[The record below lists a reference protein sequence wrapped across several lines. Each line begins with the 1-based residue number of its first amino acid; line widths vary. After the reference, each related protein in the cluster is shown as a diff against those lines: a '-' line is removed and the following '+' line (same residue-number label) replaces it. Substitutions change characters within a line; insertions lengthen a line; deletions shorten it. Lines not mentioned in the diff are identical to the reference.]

1 MPKMS
6 PGDLRALLAAER
18 ADALSAMSASKLSEE
33 RAAALDYY
41 LGDMSRDM
49 PAPDGRS
56 KAVST
61 DVADTVEGL
70 MPSLMDIFTG
80 GDEVVR
86 FEPVGP
92 EDVEAAEQET
102 DYINHVFMQQN
113 PGFLVLYSFIKDA
126 LLSKVGVVKVWWETR
141 EEEERET
148 YFDLDDAAF
157 AIISADPQVE
167 VVAHT
172 VHGGPQPEMADGEA
186 ANGGDAK
193 NRTEPNEGVP
203 DPIRNSSFAIHSAPL
218 LHDVTVRTRRTYECA
233 LVEGVPPEEFG
244 IARHARSIRET
255 DYCFHDV
262 LKSEGKLIAQ
272 GYDREQ
278 VKRLPSSVIT
288 DTIEARSRDTV
299 NESTLR
305 QGDDA
310 LNGASRLIKVT
321 EHYVRMDYEGDD
333 KPALYRVTTAGEE
346 GEVLKRD
353 GELDVIRED
362 VIPFAAMTPIIV
374 THRFFGRSIAD
385 LVMDIQRIKTALLRA
400 LLDNAYLAN
409 NPRTEVPES
418 HATETTLDDLL
429 VSRPGGIVRTK
440 MPGGLSV
447 IEHPDIGGHVFP
459 LLQYQDATREWR
471 TGVSRQGQGVDPN
484 ALQNQVA
491 TIANQMFNA
500 AQAKVKLIARI
511 FAETGI
517 RDLFSL
523 LHALVRKHGSQ
534 TQTVRLRN
542 QWVTVDPRDW
552 RARNDMTINVGL
564 GTGGKTE
571 QLAHL
576 MSLINLQKQALA
588 AGKSNL
594 VSDDNLYNSAK
605 EFTKLVGLKNVD
617 RYFTDP
623 KTQPAPQP
631 APHPAMLDMHLRNNL
646 KTAQAQ
652 ADIATQQ
659 KKIESEMA
667 LAQQRFELEK
677 QLKLLEAQIKVEEH
691 RRNAFTDVVKAASE
705 AAPARHERA
714 HVADGEPAPAPSG
727 EGGEAP
733 PAPPAAPA
741 GTGGNAALIMALM
754 DTLNRISAPKRARK
768 LPDGSWVTEPVQPG
782 GPA

>member
-70 MPSLMDIFTG
+70 MPTLMDIFTG

-148 YFDLDDAAF
+148 YYDLDDAAF
-157 AIISADPQVE
+157 AIISADPEVE
-167 VVAHT
+167 IVEHT
-172 VHGGPQPEMADGEA
+172 LHEGPHEGM
-186 ANGGDAK
+186 ANGEVANCGDAK
-193 NRTEPNEGVP
+193 NNTEGGEGVP
-203 DPIRNSSFAIHSAPL
+203 DPTRGTPFAVRPAPL
-218 LHDVTVRTRRTYECA
+218 LHDVTVRTKRTYECA
-233 LVEGVPPEEFG
+233 RVEGVPPEEFG
-244 IARHARSIRET
+244 IARHARSIRDT

-288 DTIEARSRDTV
+288 DTIEARARDTV

-321 EHYVRMDYEGDD
+321 EHYVRMDYEGKD

-353 GELDVIRED
+353 GEFDVIREE
-362 VIPFAAMTPIIV
+362 VIPFAAMTPVIV

-447 IEHPDIGGHVFP
+447 IAHPDIGGHVFP

-500 AQAKVKLIARI
+500 AQAKVKLVARI

-534 TQTVRLRN
+534 TQIVRLRN
-542 QWVTVDPRDW
+542 QWITVDPRDW

-588 AGKSNL
+588 AGKANL
-594 VSDDNLYNSAK
+594 VSDDNPLLHRSEDAAGAAARPASGHARDA
-605 EFTKLVGLKNVD
+605 VAQQSQDGAGAG
-617 RYFTDP
+617 RYR
-623 KTQPAPQP
+623 
-631 APHPAMLDMHLRNNL
+631 HPAEEDRIGDGAGTAALRAREA
-646 KTAQAQ
+646 AQAAGG
-652 ADIATQQ
+652 ADQGRGAPPQRLHRCGQGGKRGGTRASRADACARERRGSNAGGRRWRGAT
-659 KKIESEMA
+659 
-667 LAQQRFELEK
+667 
-677 QLKLLEAQIKVEEH
+677 
-691 RRNAFTDVVKAASE
+691 
-705 AAPARHERA
+705 
-714 HVADGEPAPAPSG
+714 EPAV
-727 EGGEAP
+727 
-733 PAPPAAPA
+733 
-741 GTGGNAALIMALM
+741 
-754 DTLNRISAPKRARK
+754 RK
-768 LPDGSWVTEPVQPG
+768 QQ
-782 GPA
+782 

>member
-1 MPKMS
+1 MS
-6 PGDLRALLAAER
+6 PGDLRALLAAEK

-56 KAVST
+56 RAVST
-61 DVADTVEGL
+61 DVSDTVEGL
-70 MPSLMDIFTG
+70 MPSLMDIFTA

-92 EDVEAAEQET
+92 EDVQGAEQET

-141 EEEERET
+141 EEHERET
-148 YFDLDDAAF
+148 YLDQPADAF
-157 AIISADPQVE
+157 ALIVANPAVE
-167 VVAHT
+167 VIAHSEHST
-172 VHGGPQPEMADGEA
+172 AHENGRPPE
-186 ANGGDAK
+186 
-193 NRTEPNEGVP
+193 V
-203 DPIRNSSFAIHSAPL
+203 
-218 LHDVTVRTRRTYECA
+218 LHDVTVQTRRSYECA
-233 LVEGVPPEEFG
+233 RVEGVPPEEFG
-244 IARHARSIRET
+244 IARNARSIRDT

-262 LKSEGKLIAQ
+262 LRSEAKLIEQ

-278 VKRLPSSVIT
+278 VRRLPCYSSN
-288 DTIEARSRDTV
+288 DTIEAQARDTV
-299 NESTLR
+299 DEGTLK
-305 QGDDA
+305 GSDDS
-310 LNGASRLIKVT
+310 LNSATRLIRVT
-321 EHYVRMDYEGDD
+321 EHYVRMDYEGND
-333 KPALYRVTTAGEE
+333 KPALYRVTTGGEE
-346 GEVLKRD
+346 GEVLERD
-353 GELDVIRED
+353 GEPDVIQESA
-362 VIPFAAMTPIIV
+362 IPFAAMTPVIV

-385 LVMDIQRIKTALLRA
+385 LVMDIQRIKTALLRS

-409 NPRTEVPES
+409 NPRTEVAES

-440 MPGGLSV
+440 MPGGLAV
-447 IEHPDIGGHVFP
+447 IQHPDIGGHVFP

-491 TIANQMFNA
+491 TIANQMFDA

-523 LHALVRKHGSQ
+523 LHAVVRKHGSQ
-534 TQTVRLRN
+534 AQTVRLRN
-542 QWVTVDPRDW
+542 QWITVDPRDW
-552 RARNDMTINVGL
+552 KARNDMSINVGL

-571 QLAHL
+571 QLGHL
-576 MSLINLQKQALA
+576 MSLIGLQKEALA
-588 AGKSNL
+588 AGKTNL
-594 VSDDNLYNSAK
+594 VSDDNLYNAAK

-623 KTQPAPQP
+623 KTQPPPQP
-631 APHPAMLDMHLRNNL
+631 GPDPVLIELQMKNAIEA
-646 KTAQAQ
+646 TQAQ

-667 LAQQRFELEK
+667 LAQQKFNLEK
-677 QLKLLEAQIKVEEH
+677 ELRLMDAQIKANEH
-691 RRNAFTDVVKAASE
+691 QRNIIADAVKAA
-705 AAPARHERA
+705 
-714 HVADGEPAPAPSG
+714 G
-727 EGGEAP
+727 EGQAIGPDGQPVPTTAREDERERPYA
-733 PAPPAAPA
+733 
-741 GTGGNAALIMALM
+741 GNAAPLIAALM
-754 DTLNRISAPKRARK
+754 ETMQRMSAPKRARK
-768 LPDGSWVTEPVQPG
+768 LPDGSWVTEHVS
-782 GPA
+782 

>member
-6 PGDLRALLAAER
+6 PGDLRALLAAEK

-56 KAVST
+56 RAVST
-61 DVADTVEGL
+61 DVSDTVEGL
-70 MPSLMDIFTG
+70 MPSLMDIFTA

-92 EDVEAAEQET
+92 EDVQGAEQET

-141 EEEERET
+141 EEQERET
-148 YFDLDDAAF
+148 YLDQPADAF
-157 AIISADPQVE
+157 ALIVANPAVE
-167 VVAHT
+167 VIAHT
-172 VHGGPQPEMADGEA
+172 EHDG
-186 ANGGDAK
+186 
-193 NRTEPNEGVP
+193 
-203 DPIRNSSFAIHSAPL
+203 
-218 LHDVTVRTRRTYECA
+218 LHDVTVETRRSYECA
-233 LVEGVPPEEFG
+233 RVEGVPPEEFG
-244 IARHARSIRET
+244 IARNARCIRDT

-262 LKSEGKLIAQ
+262 LKSEARLIEQ

-278 VKRLPSSVIT
+278 VKRLPSYSID
-288 DTIEARSRDTV
+288 DTIEAQARDTV
-299 NESTLR
+299 DEGTLK
-305 QGDDA
+305 QGDS
-310 LNGASRLIKVT
+310 LNSASRQIRVT
-321 EHYVRMDYEGDD
+321 EHYVRMDYEGND
-333 KPALYRVTTAGEE
+333 KPALYRVTTGGGE
-346 GEVLKRD
+346 GEVLERD
-353 GELDVIRED
+353 GEPDVIQETA
-362 VIPFAAMTPIIV
+362 IPFAAMTPVIV

-385 LVMDIQRIKTALLRA
+385 LVMDIQRIKTALLRS

-409 NPRTEVPES
+409 NPRTEVAES

-440 MPGGLSV
+440 TPGGLAV
-447 IEHPDIGGHVFP
+447 IQHPDIGGHVFP

-491 TIANQMFNA
+491 TIANQMFDA

-523 LHALVRKHGSQ
+523 LHAVVRKHGSQ
-534 TQTVRLRN
+534 AQTVRLRN

-552 RARNDMTINVGL
+552 KARNDMTINMGP
-564 GTGGKTE
+564 GAGGKTE

-576 MSLINLQKQALA
+576 TSLIGLQKEALA
-588 AGKSNL
+588 AGKANL
-594 VSDDNLYNSAK
+594 VSDDNLYNAAK

-617 RYFTDP
+617 AYFTDP

-631 APHPAMLDMHLRNNL
+631 PPDPKLIELQMKNAIE
-646 KTAQAQ
+646 TTQAQ

-659 KKIESEMA
+659 KKVEAEMA
-667 LAQQRFELEK
+667 LAQQKFNLEK
-677 QLKLLEAQIKVEEH
+677 ELRLLDAQIKADEH
-691 RRNAFTDVVKAASE
+691 RRNAIADAVSAAGE
-705 AAPARHERA
+705 GAPALGPEGQTAPGIAREDGRERPYA
-714 HVADGEPAPAPSG
+714 GNTAP
-727 EGGEAP
+727 
-733 PAPPAAPA
+733 
-741 GTGGNAALIMALM
+741 LIATLI
-754 DTLNRISAPKRARK
+754 DTLGRMSAPKRARK
-768 LPDGSWVTEPVQPG
+768 LPDGSWVTEHVG
-782 GPA
+782 VS

>member
-6 PGDLRALLAAER
+6 SGDLRALLAAER
-18 ADALSAMSASKLSEE
+18 ADALSAISASKLTEE

-49 PAPDGRS
+49 PATEGRS

-61 DVADTVEGL
+61 DVADTIEGL
-70 MPSLMDIFTG
+70 MPSLMEIFSA

-92 EDVEAAEQET
+92 EDVQAAEQET
-102 DYINHVFMQQN
+102 DYVNHVFMQQN
-113 PGFLVLYSFIKDA
+113 SGFLVLYSFIKDA

-141 EEEERET
+141 EEAERET

-157 AIISADPQVE
+157 AIISADPEVE
-167 VVAHT
+167 IVAHS
-172 VHGGPQPEMADGEA
+172 VREAKGAEA
-186 ANGGDAK
+186 AA
-193 NRTEPNEGVP
+193 V
-203 DPIRNSSFAIHSAPL
+203 
-218 LHDVTVRTRRTYECA
+218 LHDVTVETRRSHQCA
-233 LVEGVPPEEFG
+233 RIEGVPPEEFG
-244 IARHARSIRET
+244 IARHARSIRDA

-262 LKSEGKLIAQ
+262 LRSEGKLIAQ

-278 VKRLPSSVIT
+278 VKRLPSYVAAG
-288 DTIEARSRDTV
+288 TIESQARDTV

-305 QGDDA
+305 QGSDG
-310 LNGASRLIKVT
+310 LNSASRLIKVT
-321 EHYVRMDYEGDD
+321 EHYVRMDYEGNG
-333 KPALYRVTTAGEE
+333 KPQLYRVTTASEE
-346 GEVLKRD
+346 GEILKRD
-353 GELDVIRED
+353 GEFDVIREET
-362 VIPFAAMTPIIV
+362 IPFAAMTPVIV

-447 IEHPDIGGHVFP
+447 IQHPDIGGQVFP

-500 AQAKVKLIARI
+500 AQAKVKMIARI

-523 LHALVRKHGSQ
+523 LHALVRRHGSRAQ
-534 TQTVRLRN
+534 TLRLRN
-542 QWVTVDPRDW
+542 QWITVDPRDW
-552 RARNDMTINVGL
+552 KARNDMTINVGL

-576 MSLINLQKQALA
+576 MSLIGLQKQALA
-588 AGKSNL
+588 AGKGNL
-594 VSDDNLYNSAK
+594 VSDDNLYNSAR
-605 EFTKLVGLKNVD
+605 EFTRLVGLKNVE
-617 RYFTDP
+617 RFFTDP
-623 KTQPAPQP
+623 KTQPAPQAAPNP
-631 APHPAMLDMHLRNNL
+631 ALLEMQLRGEIE
-646 KTAQAQ
+646 KTQAQ

-677 QLKLLEAQIKVEEH
+677 QLKLLDAQLKVEEH
-691 RRNAFTDVVKAASE
+691 RRNAITDAVKAGVVRQKGAEERSPSRATDGDPRPDAE
-705 AAPARHERA
+705 AAPG
-714 HVADGEPAPAPSG
+714 ADGPPPSG
-727 EGGEAP
+727 D
-733 PAPPAAPA
+733 
-741 GTGGNAALIMALM
+741 GNAALIAALLESLQRM
-754 DTLNRISAPKRARK
+754 SAPKRARK
-768 LPDGSWVTEPVQPG
+768 LPDGSWVTESVPMGGQPG
-782 GPA
+782 MASSE

>member
-1 MPKMS
+1 MTKMS

-18 ADALSAMSASKLSEE
+18 ADALSAMSASKLTEE

-49 PAPDGRS
+49 SAPEGRS

-61 DVADTVEGL
+61 DVADTIEGL
-70 MPSLMDIFTG
+70 MPSLMEIFTA

-92 EDVEAAEQET
+92 EDVQAAEQET
-102 DYINHVFMQQN
+102 DYVNHVFMQQN
-113 PGFLVLYSFIKDA
+113 AGFLVLYSFIKDA

-141 EEEERET
+141 EEAERET

-157 AIISADPQVE
+157 AIISADPEVE
-167 VVAHT
+167 IVAHSVRET
-172 VHGGPQPEMADGEA
+172 NGDEA
-186 ANGGDAK
+186 A
-193 NRTEPNEGVP
+193 
-203 DPIRNSSFAIHSAPL
+203 SL
-218 LHDVTVRTRRTYECA
+218 LHDVTVETRRSCQCA
-233 LVEGVPPEEFG
+233 WVEGVPPEEFG
-244 IARHARSIRET
+244 IARHARSIRDT

-262 LKSEGKLIAQ
+262 LRSEGKLIAQ

-278 VKRLPSSVIT
+278 VKRLPSHVAA
-288 DTIEARSRDTV
+288 DTIEAQARDTV
-299 NESTLR
+299 DESTLR
-305 QGDDA
+305 QGSDG
-310 LNGASRLIKVT
+310 LNTASRLIRVT
-321 EHYVRMDYEGDD
+321 EHYVRMDYEGND
-333 KPALYRVTTAGEE
+333 KPQLYRVTTAGEE
-346 GEVLKRD
+346 SEILKRD

-362 VIPFAAMTPIIV
+362 AIPFAAMTPVIV

-447 IEHPDIGGHVFP
+447 IQHPDIGGHVFP

-500 AQAKVKLIARI
+500 AQAKVKMIARI

-523 LHALVRKHGSQ
+523 LHALVRRHGSRAQ
-534 TQTVRLRN
+534 TMRLRN
-542 QWVTVDPRDW
+542 HWITVDPRDW
-552 RARNDMTINVGL
+552 KARNDMTINVGL

-576 MSLINLQKQALA
+576 TSLIGLQKEALA
-588 AGKSNL
+588 AGKGNL
-594 VSDDNLYNSAK
+594 VSDDNLYNSAR
-605 EFTKLVGLKNVD
+605 EFTKLVGLKNVE
-617 RYFTDP
+617 RFFTDP
-623 KTQPAPQP
+623 KTQPAPQA
-631 APHPAMLDMHLRNNL
+631 APNPVLIEMQL
-646 KTAQAQ
+646 KGEIEKTQAQ

-677 QLKLLEAQIKVEEH
+677 QLRLLDAQLKVEEH
-691 RRNAFTDVVKAASE
+691 RRNAITDVVKAAGEDS
-705 AAPARHERA
+705 
-714 HVADGEPAPAPSG
+714 ADGQP
-727 EGGEAP
+727 
-733 PAPPAAPA
+733 
-741 GTGGNAALIMALM
+741 TGGG
-754 DTLNRISAPKRARK
+754 TP
-768 LPDGSWVTEPVQPG
+768 
-782 GPA
+782 

>member
-1 MPKMS
+1 MS

-18 ADALSAMSASKLSEE
+18 ADALSAMSASKLTEE
-33 RAAALDYY
+33 RAAALDYS

-49 PAPDGRS
+49 SAPEGRS

-61 DVADTVEGL
+61 DVADTIEGL
-70 MPSLMDIFTG
+70 MPSLMEIFTA

-86 FEPVGP
+86 FEPMGP
-92 EDVEAAEQET
+92 EDVQAAEQET
-102 DYINHVFMQQN
+102 DYVNHVFMQQN
-113 PGFLVLYSFIKDA
+113 AGFLVLYSFIKDA

-141 EEEERET
+141 EEAERET

-157 AIISADPQVE
+157 AIISADPEVE
-167 VVAHT
+167 IVAHS
-172 VHGGPQPEMADGEA
+172 VGEAKSGEA
-186 ANGGDAK
+186 A
-193 NRTEPNEGVP
+193 
-203 DPIRNSSFAIHSAPL
+203 SL
-218 LHDVTVRTRRTYECA
+218 LHDVTVETRRSYQCA
-233 LVEGVPPEEFG
+233 RIEGVPPEEFG
-244 IARHARSIRET
+244 IARHARSIRDA

-262 LKSEGKLIAQ
+262 LRSEGKLIAQ

-278 VKRLPSSVIT
+278 VKRLPSHVAA
-288 DTIEARSRDTV
+288 DTIEAQARDTV
-299 NESTLR
+299 DESTLR
-305 QGDDA
+305 QGSDG
-310 LNGASRLIKVT
+310 LNTTSRLIRVT

-333 KPALYRVTTAGEE
+333 KPQLYRVTTAGEE
-346 GEVLKRD
+346 SEILKRD

-362 VIPFAAMTPIIV
+362 AIPFAAMTPVII

-447 IEHPDIGGHVFP
+447 IQHPDIGGHVFP

-500 AQAKVKLIARI
+500 AQAKVKMIARI

-523 LHALVRKHGSQ
+523 LHALVRRHGSRAQ
-534 TQTVRLRN
+534 TMRLRN
-542 QWVTVDPRDW
+542 QWITVDPRDW
-552 RARNDMTINVGL
+552 KARNDMTINVGL

-576 MSLINLQKQALA
+576 MSLIGLQKEALA
-588 AGKSNL
+588 AGKGNL
-594 VSDDNLYNSAK
+594 VSDDNLYNSAR
-605 EFTKLVGLKNVD
+605 EFTRLVGLKNVE
-617 RYFTDP
+617 RFFTDP
-623 KTQPAPQP
+623 RTQPPPQAAPNP
-631 APHPAMLDMHLRNNL
+631 ALIEMQL
-646 KTAQAQ
+646 KGEIEKTQAQ

-659 KKIESEMA
+659 KKVESEMA

-677 QLKLLEAQIKVEEH
+677 QLRLLDAQLKVEEH
-691 RRNAFTDVVKAASE
+691 RRNAITDVVKAAGEDS
-705 AAPARHERA
+705 
-714 HVADGEPAPAPSG
+714 ADGQP
-727 EGGEAP
+727 
-733 PAPPAAPA
+733 
-741 GTGGNAALIMALM
+741 TGGGSNAALIAALM
-754 DTLNRISAPKRARK
+754 ESLQRMSAPKRARK
-768 LPDGSWVTEPVQPG
+768 LPDGSWVTESVQAG
-782 GPA
+782 E